1 MFSINIK
8 LKYKY
13 MVILSTYLQSA
24 LKDNKIFRWPDK
36 LMPLKIYVAPFR
48 WYQKSKQQ
56 ESLQY
61 HFYVM
66 EALKIWSEAT
76 NNKFT
81 YTLTNDYNSSNINV
95 TWRRVN
101 RQSLGLCH
109 MSGTE
114 DYMMYSAEV
123 EIGISDGLIHADY
136 QNTNEVKHTIIHEMG
151 HAIGMPHSPNQNDI
165 MYVPHQYGVVDVSS
179 TDKNTAKWLYMLDP
193 GFQASLYMEDW
204 GLDPNSSIDQ
214 LIWVYENQDKYEQL
228 TDEMQQKKPKPDQ
241 PKQLLT
247 INEQQDFLA
256 YKNLYNMSLQK
267 INVNLNPKQKINGPF
282 KTLNTENNLF
292 KDKGPFKQ

>member
-1 MFSINIK
+1 
-8 LKYKY
+8 
-13 MVILSTYLQSA
+13 MVTLSTYLQPG

-56 ESLQY
+56 ESSQY
-61 HFYVM
+61 YLFVL

-76 NNKFT
+76 NGKFT
-81 YTLTNDYNSSNINV
+81 YTLTNDYNSSNINI

-123 EIGISDGLIHADY
+123 EIGISDGLIHAAY
-136 QNTNEVKHTIIHEMG
+136 QDTNEVKHTIIHEMG
-151 HAIGMPHSPNQNDI
+151 HAIGMPHSPNASDI
-165 MYVPHQYGVVDVSS
+165 MYVPHQYGVTDVSYK
-179 TDKNTAKWLYMLDP
+179 DRNTAKWLYMLDP
-193 GFQASLYMEDW
+193 GFDASLYMEDW
-204 GLDPNSSIDQ
+204 GLEPTSTVDQ

-228 TDEMQQKKPKPDQ
+228 QEEQKKTQ
-241 PKQLLT
+241 PQKTHTQKQMT
-247 INEQQDFLA
+247 IKEQQDLLA
-256 YKNLYNMSLQK
+256 YKNLYNISLQN
-267 INVNLNPKQKINGPF
+267 ININLNPTQKPKKTAPPNVRKDNLFNNKGPF
-282 KTLNTENNLF
+282 KT
-292 KDKGPFKQ
+292 